1 MDRFTLAEFAKN
13 SENKEGESFTPSVQ
27 ESGIE
32 QGSLIV
38 SSLYNTMLG
47 EITKTLKSWDAELLK
62 VLTEADIVPSDLS
75 TEQLFTAIT
84 RLIAKTHGR
93 NIGDVYYSQ
102 SGSSADNPG
111 ALPLFTGESVA
122 NVSNVYPQ
130 FYAWLVAHPSLCI
143 SSSAYDQRI
152 AQYGECPFYVLDVA
166 NNTVRLPK
174 LVNYVKMANTTD
186 GVTQAGAGLP
196 NITGSTTAI
205 NVGNY
210 NNGGGNGALLQ
221 QPYSSGNSGVRDG
234 AGQRGNI
241 FDFDASRSNSI
252 YGNSNTVTPANT
264 TLFPWLVVFNTAVP
278 ASSAQAAEFQQALTG
293 KADVGLGNVTS
304 QAGVSLNTAGVR
316 TVVETYQNGDSWY
329 RKWSDGYCEQ
339 GGVFASGGDTTLT
352 LTLLVPY
359 ASTNYQVWY
368 CGCGTNTNTGGA
380 SWINQMFYPET
391 NSTAIYRR
399 INYTRWWRAAGYTI

>member
-186 GVTQAGAGLP
+186 GISQTGAGLP
-196 NITGSTTAI
+196 NITGDW
-205 NVGNY
+205 NGYKVGFY
-210 NNGGGNGALLQ
+210 SAGGISASGALKMSQ
-221 QPYSSGNSGVRDG
+221 GSQ
-234 AGQRGNI
+234 AGSAASTQGSNI
-241 FDFDASRSNSI
+241 KLEIDASESSSI

-293 KADVGLGNVTS
+293 KADTNLGNVTDE
-304 QAGVSLNTAGVR
+304 AGTNLNAAGVR
-316 TVVETYQNGDSWY
+316 TVVETYQSGDSWY

-339 GGVFASGGDTTLT
+339 GGVFPSGSDTTQT

-359 ASTNYQVWY
+359 ASTTYQVWY
-368 CGCGTNTNTGGA
+368 CGCGTNNNADGS
-380 SWINQMFYPET
+380 SWRNLVLYPET
-391 NSTAIYRR
+391 NSTVIYRR
-399 INYTRWWRAAGYTI
+399 VLYPRWWRAAGYTI